1 MLKSNKKKIDITLIR
16 PPAVESFRFATTSIT
31 LPLGLAYIS
40 SSLKKKNFEVQILDA
55 VGDNPKNRVAYYKGY
70 LVGSSFSEIISK
82 VSPYAKYI
90 GISVIFTHEW
100 PLVVKMIE
108 LLKEKYPYKKVIV
121 GGEHVSAMPEFCLA
135 TSKADFIVMGEGEE
149 TIIDFLSCNDINS
162 QESLSQIKGLGFK
175 INEKIFINSRR
186 NRRTDLDEI
195 SLPDWKNFEVQKYHE
210 NRFVG
215 GMYSENTTI
224 PILATRGC
232 PYQCTYCSAPN
243 MWLPK
248 WIPRD
253 PIKVVDEITYYKKA
267 FNAKNFPFQDLTAII
282 KKDWIKTFCQ
292 EIIKRKLNITWQ
304 LPTGTRSEAI
314 DDEIAEL
321 LKKSGM
327 TSMAYA
333 PESGSEETRMYIKKR
348 MKTEN
353 LFNSIDS
360 ASKAELNVAVFIV
373 IGFPH
378 DNNSNLKQNINFIK
392 KLAKHGVTD
401 LSVGYYM
408 ALPGTQLFNSL
419 YDSNKIKLNKKY
431 FSHILDSLAII
442 PSQKY
447 CFNLTRIK
455 LLYYKVIFLWT
466 FYREKNESSFLT
478 NIISLFKLIFY
489 KNTHSSKLQT
499 ALYNAINSMKD
510 TIRSKKKRWISKKEE
525 NSLFATWDQK
535 YKEIRGK
542 KIASGIVEKSPEDAK
557 ELHKVNVI
565 SSIVKDHSQEK
576 QFIISS

>member
-1 MLKSNKKKIDITLIR
+1 MIKSNKEKIDITLIR

-40 SSLKKKNFEVQILDA
+40 SSLKKRNFKVQILDA

-70 LVGSSFSEIISK
+70 LVGSSFSEIINK
-82 VSPYAKYI
+82 VSPSTKYI

-108 LLKEKYPYKKVIV
+108 LLKEKYPYKKVVI

-149 TIIDFLSCNDINS
+149 TITDLLSCNDVNS

-186 NRRTDLDEI
+186 KRRTDLDEI
-195 SLPDWKNFEVQKYHE
+195 SFPDWKNFEVQKYHE

-215 GMYSENTTI
+215 GMYSENITI

-360 ASKAELNVAVFIV
+360 ASKAKLNVAVFIV

-392 KLAKHGVTD
+392 KLARHGVTD

-447 CFNLTRIK
+447 CFNLSRIK

-466 FYREKNESSFLT
+466 FYKEKNESSFFT
-478 NIISLFKLIFY
+478 NLKSLFKLVFY

-525 NSLFATWDQK
+525 NNLFASWDQK
-535 YKEIRGK
+535 YKEIRDI
-542 KIASGIVEKSPEDAK
+542 KIATGVVEKSPEDAK

-565 SSIVKDHSQEK
+565 SSVVKDHSQEK
-576 QFIISS
+576 LFIISS